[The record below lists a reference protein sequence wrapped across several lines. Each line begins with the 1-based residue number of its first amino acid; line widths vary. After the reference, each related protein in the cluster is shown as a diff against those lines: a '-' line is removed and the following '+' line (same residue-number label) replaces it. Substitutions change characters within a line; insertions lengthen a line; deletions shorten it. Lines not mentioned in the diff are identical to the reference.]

1 MAGIRVEGNTT
12 GNVAEV
18 DNYNNLRVALPS
30 GMNQAGYAVMLG
42 ENDSGSIL
50 GNPTRSAPRISA
62 DDRLVTGF
70 DTPIFDYDFTSLTQ
84 DTGVWRHLF
93 TTMTATASTNGVLFN
108 ANSTL
113 TTLTGCSLHS
123 FKQFALMGNAGM
135 LLEFYLAF
143 TASPLANQ
151 VFEFG
156 YFLPTVAQ
164 NTPIEGVYFRYTST
178 GLTGAYNYAGVEV
191 ESGILLTPSAFND
204 SESYSFQIRL
214 NNREVAFYK
223 NDAKIGELVINNAN
237 GIPYAS
243 KALPVAMQF
252 RNSNTV
258 SGAPVM
264 QAKVQSVHIDQ
275 RDIALNAPFSHL
287 QNAMYGGQ
295 QGWQGGSMGTLAL
308 YTNNL
313 TVGSGAAL
321 SNTVATG
328 VFSGLGGQF
337 SVTPTLA
344 VGTDGILA
352 NFQVPTGSINF
363 RSKTLI
369 ITGVRIQGAVTTA
382 LTGGPVIYAY
392 SLAYGHTAVSLA
404 TTESTS
410 FATATAKAPRRVALG
425 TESYAANAT
434 LGTLGAGVYM
444 SFQSPIPVN
453 PGEFV
458 CIAAKN
464 LGIVTTAGVIS
475 LFVTYD
481 YYTI

>member
-1 MAGIRVEGNTT
+1 MAGIRLEGNIT

-18 DNYNNLRVALPS
+18 DNFNNLRVSLPS
-30 GMNQAGYAVMLG
+30 GMNQAGYAVILG

-50 GNPTRSAPRISA
+50 GNPTRSSPRISA

-123 FKQFALMGNAGM
+123 FKQFVLMGNAGT

-164 NTPIEGVYFRYTST
+164 NTPIEGTYFRYTST
-178 GLTGAYNYAGVEV
+178 GLTVAFNYAGTEV
-191 ESGILLTPSAFND
+191 ESGILLTPSDFNNA
-204 SESYSFQIRL
+204 ESYSFQIRL
-214 NNREVAFYK
+214 NNREIAFYR
-223 NDAKIGELVINNAN
+223 NDIKIGSLVINNAN

-243 KALPVAMQF
+243 KALPIAMQF

-258 SGAPVM
+258 TGAPVM
-264 QAKVQSVHIDQ
+264 QAKVQSVHVDQ
-275 RDIALNAPFSHL
+275 RDIALDMPFGHK

-295 QGWQGGSMGTLAL
+295 QGWQGGSMGSLAL
-308 YTNNL
+308 YTNSL
-313 TVGSGAAL
+313 AVGSGAAL

-328 VFSGLGGQF
+328 VFTGLGGQF

-369 ITGVRIQGAVTTA
+369 ITGVRIQGVVTTA

-410 FATATAKAPRRVALG
+410 FVTNTAKAPRRIALG
-425 TESYAANAT
+425 TESYASAAA
-434 LGTLGAGVYM
+434 LGTLGASVSM

-458 CIAAKN
+458 CITAKN